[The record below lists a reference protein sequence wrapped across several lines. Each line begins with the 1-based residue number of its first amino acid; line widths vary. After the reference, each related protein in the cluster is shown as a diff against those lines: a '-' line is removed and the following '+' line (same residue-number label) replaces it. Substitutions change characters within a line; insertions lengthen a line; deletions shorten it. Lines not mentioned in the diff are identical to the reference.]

1 MVSLNDKLNNQFNR
15 GLFMN
20 IKLLVSLLA
29 VVLAPQV
36 LAEKPEWAGKGK
48 PTAEQKEMHKSAM
61 EAKEEQ
67 EDKIND
73 EIKAVKDKD
82 KDKDKLE
89 EQDNKGRSDKVS
101 GVEKQQEKK
110 LNQPQKEL
118 DKGSEKGKESRENS
132 KKWWK
137 FWGE

>member
-1 MVSLNDKLNNQFNR
+1 VLMVSLNDKLNNQFNR

-29 VVLAPQV
+29 VVLAQPV

-48 PTAEQKEMHKSAM
+48 PTAEQKEIHKSAM

-67 EDKIND
+67 EDKINE
-73 EIKAVKDKD
+73 EIKAVKDKH
-82 KDKDKLE
+82 KDKLD
-89 EQDNKGRSDKVS
+89 EQENKGRPDKVS
-101 GVEKQQEKK
+101 GIEKQQDKK